1 MESSANI
8 SKSKVKFS
16 LILNEA
22 INFMPNSIEDFHSQS
37 SLTSFGHLSSRNQSD
52 RERELLFQK
61 TLEILMKSGEQRT
74 PKDIRMLLKSTE
86 NFQYFQRFK
95 EKPSTE
101 VLHSRF
107 CRVMKLRQL
116 KKGETLFYAGTHKL

>member
-1 MESSANI
+1 MESSANLN
-8 SKSKVKFS
+8 KSKMKFS
-16 LILNEA
+16 LVLNEA
-22 INFMPNSIEDFHSQS
+22 INVMHNSIEDFHSQNSFS
-37 SLTSFGHLSSRNQSD
+37 SSRHLSSRNQSD

-61 TLEILMKSGEQRT
+61 TLEILMKSGEQRN
-74 PKDIRMLLKSTE
+74 PKDIRVLLKATE

-101 VLHSRF
+101 ILHSRF

-116 KKGETLFYAGTHKL
+116 KKGETLFYAGIPY